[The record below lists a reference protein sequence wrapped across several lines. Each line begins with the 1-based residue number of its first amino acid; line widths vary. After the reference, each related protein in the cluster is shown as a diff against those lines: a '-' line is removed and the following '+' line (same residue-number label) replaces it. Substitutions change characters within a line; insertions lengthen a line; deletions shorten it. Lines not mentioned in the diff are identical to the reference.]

1 VSLLAARRVDSNMNV
16 VFASHT
22 FFSPVFVV
30 GSHHLARAAARAG
43 HSVWHVSSAFSL
55 LHAPFALTR
64 RDYRARLRLAAS
76 GGRCVEPKLWESVPL
91 TLAPWPLSRRTPTPE
106 ASYLWSVPSL
116 RRQAARLG
124 FERPD
129 LLLIDEPRMSS
140 LLATL
145 RPRLAVYR
153 PTDVYRDL
161 KGDPS
166 LDGVERRLLQRVDGV
181 IGTSAVVLE
190 HVARLGGA
198 ELPSMLLEN
207 GVDVELFAA
216 PRGEPEDLRAIPH
229 PRAIYVG
236 ALDRRFDGAA
246 LALAAQRNPT
256 VNFVVIGGEPAKPS
270 GPVGNIHQLGTRSYH
285 DVPAYLQHSD
295 LALMPLAR
303 VPANEGRSPMKI
315 FEFGAA
321 GLPVVASTSAELR
334 RRALPFV
341 HLAESA
347 EELAAL
353 CGQVARQARGSLGEL
368 ARCSAAEHA
377 WPGKARRLFEFVA
390 SLEPR
395 QRSPDLSG

>member
-1 VSLLAARRVDSNMNV
+1 MKV

-30 GSHHLARAAARAG
+30 GSHHLARATARAG
-43 HSVWHVSSAFSL
+43 HGVWHVSSAFSV

-64 RDYRARLRLAAS
+64 RDYRSRVRLALS
-76 GGRCVEPKLWESVPL
+76 GGRSVEPNLWESVPL
-91 TLAPWPLSRRTPTPE
+91 TFAPWPLLRRTATPE
-106 ASYLWSVPSL
+106 AGYLRSVRSL
-116 RRQAARLG
+116 SRLAARLG

-129 LLLIDEPRMSS
+129 LLMIDEPRMAS
-140 LLATL
+140 LLSTL
-145 RPRLAVYR
+145 TPRIAIYR

-166 LDGVERRLLQRVDGV
+166 LDAVERRLLQQVDGV
-181 IGTSAVVLE
+181 VGTSGVVLD
-190 HVARLGGA
+190 HVAELGGA
-198 ELPSMLLEN
+198 ELPSLLLEN
-207 GVDVELFAA
+207 GVDVEHFAA
-216 PRGEPEDLRAIPH
+216 PRPEPADLAGLSH

-236 ALDRRFDGAA
+236 ALDHRFDAAA
-246 LALAAQRNPT
+246 LALAAERNPA
-256 VNFVVIGGEPAKPS
+256 VNFVVIGGDAAAPS
-270 GPVGNIHQLGTRSYH
+270 GPAGNVHQLGRRSYE

-295 LALMPLAR
+295 FALMPMAR

-341 HLAESA
+341 HLADSA

-353 CGQVARQARGSLGEL
+353 AGQVARRERGQIGEV
-368 ARCSAAEHA
+368 AQRSAAEHA
-377 WPGKARRLFEFVA
+377 WPGKARRLLDFATSLAPRRRASGVA
-390 SLEPR
+390 V
-395 QRSPDLSG
+395 

>member
-1 VSLLAARRVDSNMNV
+1 MNV

-43 HSVWHVSSAFSL
+43 HSVWHLSSAFSI
-55 LHAPFALTR
+55 LHAPFALSR
-64 RDYRARLRLAAS
+64 RDYRARVGLALS
-76 GGRCVEPKLWESVPL
+76 GGRRVEPNLWESVPL
-91 TLAPWPLSRRTPTPE
+91 TLAPWPLLRRTATPE
-106 ASYLWSVPSL
+106 AGYLRSLRSL

-140 LLATL
+140 LLTTL
-145 RPRLAVYR
+145 TPRIAIYR

-166 LDGVERRLLQRVDGV
+166 LDGVERRLLQQVDGV
-181 IGTSAVVLE
+181 VGTSGVVLE
-190 HVARLGGA
+190 HVSSLGAGS
-198 ELPSMLLEN
+198 LPSLLLEN
-207 GVDVELFAA
+207 GVDVEQFSA
-216 PRGEPEDLRAIPH
+216 PRAEPADLAALSH

-236 ALDRRFDGAA
+236 ALDHRFDTAA
-246 LALAAQRNPT
+246 LAEAARRNPS
-256 VNFVVIGGEPAKPS
+256 VNFVVIGGEPAPPS
-270 GPVGNIHQLGTRSYH
+270 GPAGNIHQLGRRSYE

-295 LALMPLAR
+295 LAVMPLAR

-341 HLAESA
+341 HLAESS

-353 CGQVARQARGSLGEL
+353 CGQVARQERGQMSEL
-368 ARCSAAEHA
+368 ARRSAAEHA
-377 WPGKARRLFEFVA
+377 WPGKLRRLFEFVA

-395 QRSPDLSG
+395 RPACGVAP

>member
-1 VSLLAARRVDSNMNV
+1 MKV

-30 GSHHLARAAARAG
+30 GSHHLARAAARSG
-43 HSVWHVSSAFSL
+43 HAVWHLSSAFSL
-55 LHAPFALTR
+55 MHAPFALAR
-64 RDYRARLRLAAS
+64 RDYRARLRLAATD
-76 GGRCVEPKLWESVPL
+76 GRRVEPNLWESVPL
-91 TLAPWPLSRRTPTPE
+91 TLAPWPLLRRTPTAE
-106 ASYLWSVPSL
+106 SGYLWSLRSL

-124 FERPD
+124 FDRPD

-145 RPRLAVYR
+145 RPRIAVYR

-161 KGDPS
+161 KADPS
-166 LDGVERRLLQRVDGV
+166 LDAVERRLLQRVDGV
-181 IGTSAVVLE
+181 VGTSAVVLE
-190 HVARLGGA
+190 HALRLGRV

-207 GVDVELFAA
+207 GVDVEHFRL
-216 PRGEPEDLRAIPH
+216 PRSEPEDLRAVRH

-236 ALDRRFDGAA
+236 ALDHRFDGAA

-256 VNFVVIGGEPAKPS
+256 VNFVVIGGEPAAPG
-270 GPVGNIHQLGTRSYH
+270 GPAGNIHQLGPRSYEE
-285 DVPAYLQHSD
+285 VPAYLQHSD
-295 LALMPLAR
+295 LAFMPLAR

-341 HLAESA
+341 HLADSA
-347 EELAAL
+347 EALALL
-353 CGQVARQARGSLGEL
+353 CGQVARQGRGPLGEL
-368 ARCSAAEHA
+368 ARRSAAEHA
-377 WPGKARRLFEFVA
+377 RPDKARRLFEFAA

-395 QRSPDLSG
+395 PCPACPTPEG